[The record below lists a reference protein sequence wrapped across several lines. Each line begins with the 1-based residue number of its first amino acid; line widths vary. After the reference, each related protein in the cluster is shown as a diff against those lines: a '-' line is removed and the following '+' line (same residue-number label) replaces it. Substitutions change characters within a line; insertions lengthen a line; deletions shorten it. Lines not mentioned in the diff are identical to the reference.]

1 MLKVA
6 LNTCED
12 QARRLQIKTIG
23 QQMKMLAVEGAGMAP
38 WSAEVLVNMIDEVY
52 FSGPDLRDAVEGQLK
67 YRCISTEDGAGKPLD
82 KCQLVT
88 VLLTLFDKEDEENLA
103 PRNRSTEIRRRR
115 LLRITEEA
123 KEQGGL
129 LSQEDLKKVL
139 MCDVRT
145 IRRDI
150 ADLRI
155 SGIVVATRGQQ
166 KDIGPGVTHRG
177 QAIKWWLEGKEPF
190 EVARQIK
197 HSVAAVENYLEKF
210 KRVSYLCRKGFK
222 LHETA
227 LTVGI
232 STAAAKTFM
241 DIYYEFK
248 GKSFFQQR
256 MAEINLEG
264 SQFYFAT
271 GEKKELATLS
281 NAGKGWR
288 LK

>member
-1 MLKVA
+1 M
-6 LNTCED
+6 
-12 QARRLQIKTIG
+12 
-23 QQMKMLAVEGAGMAP
+23 
-38 WSAEVLVNMIDEVY
+38 
-52 FSGPDLRDAVEGQLK
+52 
-67 YRCISTEDGAGKPLD
+67 
-82 KCQLVT
+82 
-88 VLLTLFDKEDEENLA
+88 
-103 PRNRSTEIRRRR
+103 
-115 LLRITEEA
+115 LRITEEA

-129 LSQEDLKKVL
+129 LSQEDLKQIL

-150 ADLRI
+150 AALRI

-177 QAIKWWLEGKEPF
+177 QAIKWWLEGKEPV

-210 KRVSYLCRKGFK
+210 KRVSYLCGKGFK
-222 LHETA
+222 LHEIA

-232 STAAAKTFM
+232 STAASRTFM
-241 DIYYEFK
+241 DIHYEFR

-264 SQFYFAT
+264 SQFYFAE
-271 GEKKELATLS
+271 GEKKDLASS
-281 NAGKGWR
+281 NGAGNEWR